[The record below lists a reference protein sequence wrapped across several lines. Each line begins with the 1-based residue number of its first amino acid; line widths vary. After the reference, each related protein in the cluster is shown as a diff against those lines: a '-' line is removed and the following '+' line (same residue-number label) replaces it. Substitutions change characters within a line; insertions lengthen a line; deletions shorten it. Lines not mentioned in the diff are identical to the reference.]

1 MYFCVYGIL
10 LIALQLLIG
19 NIDETFFRAPLN
31 IALVL
36 LLLAVPAYFRK
47 SRFFQK
53 LSGKRTS
60 IVAILFLI
68 ICSLV
73 VGLTPQLSQAEA
85 AAKGGF
91 AAALGIYNFTQSW
104 MMAGAILLILVNL
117 FLVILNR
124 LDSKREIWKKAGFFL
139 NHIGLL
145 LVIISA
151 FFGSADVVKLRMKL
165 SEGGEPDAMAY
176 HMTGNPVPLG
186 FGVSLDNFTTEYYP
200 NGTPMRYCAQIT
212 AGTVPE
218 RDTEDATEQERIRQE
233 NATTDDPVKGNPAT
247 VNSVKDN
254 SATDNS
260 VKGNLVKGAAAKQ
273 MNIEVNHPARYNGYD
288 MYLISYGTDYCIIE
302 LQKQP
307 WKYAL
312 AGGIVCMLLGAIT
325 MFMRRKEA

>member
-1 MYFCVYGIL
+1 MYFCVYGTL

-31 IALVL
+31 IAIIL

-47 SRFFQK
+47 STFFKK

-60 IVAILFLI
+60 ILAILFMI

-73 VGLTPQLSQAEA
+73 VGFTPQLSPAEA
-85 AAKGGF
+85 AAKTGF

-104 MMAGAILLILVNL
+104 IMAGSIVLILINL

-124 LDSKREIWKKAGFFL
+124 LELKRGIRKEVGFFL

-165 SEGGEPDAMAY
+165 AKEGEPDAMAY
-176 HMTGNPVPLG
+176 HMTGSGVYLG

-212 AGTVPE
+212 AGAVPG
-218 RDTEDATEQERIRQE
+218 RDTE
-233 NATTDDPVKGNPAT
+233 
-247 VNSVKDN
+247 
-254 SATDNS
+254 DNS
-260 VKGNLVKGAAAKQ
+260 VKGNSVKRATTKQ
-273 MNIEVNHPARYNGYD
+273 MNIEVNHPARYGGYD
-288 MYLISYGTDYCIIE
+288 IYLISSGTDYCIIE

-312 AGGIVCMLLGAIT
+312 AGGIVCMLFGAIT
-325 MFMRRKEA
+325 MFMRGKEV